1 MKFIIKD
8 EIKEVESTKQIYTA
22 ACAFDQHTSLVA
34 KSNINTLLASEEGIA
49 AAFGAGVVKGM
60 VSGSNTPS
68 KSSLPGLI
76 ELLMKF

>member
-8 EIKEVESTKQIYTA
+8 EIKEVENAKQIYTA

-60 VSGSNTPS
+60 VSDTGTSS
-68 KSSLPGLI
+68 HSSLSGLMQ
-76 ELLMKF
+76 LLMKL